1 MRTCKHFVA
10 VLFILFAFDAAYA
23 CSCMAPPPPCAYD
36 GESEAIFLGRVVGS
50 VERKT
55 YVDEH
60 GNKTVYDVGT
70 IGLWSRRIT
79 RARRVMKSKYTAA
92 GPLLCASL

>member
-23 CSCMAPPPPCAYD
+23 CSCMAPPPPCAYY

-50 VERKT
+50 VDRKT

-60 GNKTVYDVGT
+60 GNKIVYDVGT
-70 IGLWSRRIT
+70 IRFLGPGELQR
-79 RARRVMKSKYTAA
+79 RARY
-92 GPLLCASL
+92 